1 MTRGYRALLKLAPR
15 ELRDRHGAEME
26 ALFDERLA
34 TLLIRSKALNMDL
47 QPFIDNGLLKIRQI
61 HPAEL
66 SPGEFANTV
75 RDAVEEDDV
84 GLVVID
90 SLNAYLHA
98 MPSDDFLVLQMHEL
112 LSYLAQQGVV
122 SMMILGQH
130 GVMGDL
136 RTDVDISYLADTVM
150 LLRFFEANGEV
161 RKSIAVIKTRTSD
174 HERTIRELEINETGI
189 VIGDPIR
196 GFTGILSGTPA
207 LAATKGDLLSLDQD
221 EAAPL

>member
-1 MTRGYRALLKLAPR
+1 
-15 ELRDRHGAEME
+15 
-26 ALFDERLA
+26 
-34 TLLIRSKALNMDL
+34 MDL

-112 LSYLAQQGVV
+112 LSYLAQQ
-122 SMMILGQH
+122 S
-130 GVMGDL
+130 
-136 RTDVDISYLADTVM
+136 S
-150 LLRFFEANGEV
+150 
-161 RKSIAVIKTRTSD
+161 S
-174 HERTIRELEINETGI
+174 
-189 VIGDPIR
+189 
-196 GFTGILSGTPA
+196 
-207 LAATKGDLLSLDQD
+207 
-221 EAAPL
+221 